1 MVKSDADLP
10 YINQVLVAHGAKN
23 IVYRKGPARKVQV
36 VIPSAPLPSPQS
48 AVIRTIRPILRRLN
62 ASLNLCA
69 GKGQGE
75 SGDLKAGSAG
85 TKAEDA
91 KTGHIEKR
99 KPSNFEHGAERH
111 SPNQMPVSHREQ
123 HYKRTLC
130 AANFCD
136 RNRKDML
143 RNEDGTIVVRTHRP
157 LCAADFEDSDDEYS
171 FCEDGDIRA
180 FRGFNLE
187 ARVRW
192 AHCNYQLKGRQGRQL
207 STLQL
212 RIHANILREIAHQ
225 ALKDREDGVN
235 EWDIS
240 SEERSEDGDWVL
252 EMILE
257 LMDLAQVMVDA
268 GEFPSEEGGD
278 IQMMVQNNLETL
290 IRKATRPFRPSG
302 IRAVEVELFQCLEAF
317 RQMRLD
323 LLQRHPGMS
332 MAEIL
337 NERSLDLRP
346 R

>member
-36 VIPSAPLPSPQS
+36 VIPTTPLPSPQS

-75 SGDLKAGSAG
+75 SGDLKAGSA
-85 TKAEDA
+85 AANA
-91 KTGHIEKR
+91 KTDHIEKR
-99 KPSNFEHGAERH
+99 KPSNFEHRAERH
-111 SPNQMPVSHREQ
+111 SPNQMPVSRRGQ
-123 HYKRTLC
+123 HSKRTLC

-136 RNRKDML
+136 RNREDIL

-157 LCAADFEDSDDEYS
+157 LCAADFEDSDDEDSY
-171 FCEDGDIRA
+171 CEDGDVKA

-192 AHCNYQLKGRQGRQL
+192 AHCNNQIKSRQGRQL

-225 ALKDREDGVN
+225 ALRDTEDGVN

-268 GEFPSEEGGD
+268 GEFQGEEGGD
-278 IQMMVQNNLETL
+278 IQKMVQNNLETL

-317 RQMRLD
+317 RQMRLE
-323 LLQRHPGMS
+323 LVHRHPGMS

-337 NERSLDLRP
+337 KERCLDLRP